1 MSVDFGDART
11 GLAVCDK
18 NEILA
23 SPAGLIDRPGFKK
36 IAAEVA
42 SRAEGAGAELIVV
55 GDPLNMDGTAG
66 PRSQKCRDFAAEVER
81 VSGIPTVMHDERLS
95 TVDAHEI
102 LSGNGVGVRAHK
114 KRVDEL
120 AAVLILESYLGMRH
134 DNFLRNNGE

>member
-18 NEILA
+18 TELLA

-42 SRAEGAGAELIVV
+42 SRASDAGAELIVV

-66 PRSQKCRDFAAEVER
+66 PRSERCRDSAREVER

-95 TVDAHEI
+95 TVSAHEI
-102 LSGNGVGVRAHK
+102 LSEAGINMKGHK

-120 AAVLILESYLGMRH
+120 AAVLILESYLEER
-134 DNFLRNNGE
+134 RKKSE